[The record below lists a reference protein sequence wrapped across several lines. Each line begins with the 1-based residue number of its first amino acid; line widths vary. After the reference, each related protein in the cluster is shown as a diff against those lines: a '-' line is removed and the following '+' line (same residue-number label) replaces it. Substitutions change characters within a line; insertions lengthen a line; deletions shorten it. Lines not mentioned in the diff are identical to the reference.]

1 MFIVDYPNRAENI
14 TNLNYLLSSQFL
26 PRYAS
31 LSEKRIFPSNK
42 SGFHKSLRQNRLRQF
57 WELITESP

>member
-26 PRYAS
+26 PHYVLYLKREYS
-31 LSEKRIFPSNK
+31 LLTKVVFTSPSDRTDLDYFG
-42 SGFHKSLRQNRLRQF
+42 S
-57 WELITESP
+57 